1 MHLILIVLY
10 LLASIVCGLLGR
22 QTSFGFIGHFILAVL
37 ITPIG
42 DFIVQMVARPSKR
55 IREKL
60 DDIDDY

>member
-10 LLASIVCGLLGR
+10 LLTCVVCGLLGR
-22 QTSFGFIGHFILAVL
+22 QTAFGFIGHFVLAIV

-42 DFIVQMVARPSKR
+42 DFIVQMVARPAKK

-60 DDIDDY
+60 DEIDDY